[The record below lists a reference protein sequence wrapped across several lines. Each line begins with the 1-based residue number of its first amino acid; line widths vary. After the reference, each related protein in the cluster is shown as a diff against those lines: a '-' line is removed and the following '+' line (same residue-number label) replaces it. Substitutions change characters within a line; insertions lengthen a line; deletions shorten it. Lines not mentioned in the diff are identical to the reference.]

1 MSEEIQA
8 VFRSFDTDKSG
19 TLNVTE
25 LAEAFAAMVRGT
37 EKFSIYL
44 LFATMPYLPPN
55 PFSVYLRFT
64 AFAGFLVLPSQR

>member
-37 EKFSIYL
+37 KKFSIYL
-44 LFATMPYLPPN
+44 LFATMPYRTL
-55 PFSVYLRFT
+55 
-64 AFAGFLVLPSQR
+64 SQSI